1 MMLDFFKILNDL
13 IMKKNGFL
21 GIDVSKGY
29 ADFVLL
35 DAGSEVL
42 ESFFQL
48 GDTTEG
54 RKKLKDLIAGWHK
67 KGIEELYC
75 GVESTG
81 GYENNWYSFLKLLQG
96 GGGVY
101 VSRLNP
107 KAVKSVSDALLKRT
121 ITDNV
126 SAENIASYLIKYPEK
141 VDYGV
146 NKAEPAERFVEGRQ
160 FITGLRMW
168 IKQKVQLNNQLEK
181 LLYQYLPELLVYCR
195 NGIPVWLLK
204 MLVKYPSIQQIK
216 KAAAPALCKIKGISA
231 CKAASILKKITQNDQ
246 QTTKTIQH
254 LIGVTASQV
263 LHQHEL
269 VDANKEFLNDM
280 YKDDPSV
287 QLLTQIKGIGLDSAV
302 WIVLEIEDINRFG
315 NAKKLT
321 AYFGTHPTFKQ
332 SGDGLWGNHMSKKGR
347 SNIRSVLYMAS
358 LSAVRYNPMFKQLYA
373 RFRAKGM
380 KHKQAAGVVMNKLLR
395 VIYGILKSGKPFNEE
410 VERKHREQQEE
421 KQKLQQSSNKQ
432 EKKIFEEKRHRFQI
446 ITQDAPVSGRKVKAR
461 KKQLAS
467 QTSTEV
473 NTGSPT
479 ADANI

>member
-1 MMLDFFKILNDL
+1 MQ
-13 IMKKNGFL
+13 KKGFL

-35 DAGSEVL
+35 DERSNVL

-48 GDTTEG
+48 NDTTEG
-54 RKKLKDLIAGWHK
+54 RKKLKDLIVGWQK
-67 KGIEELYC
+67 KGMDELYC

-81 GYENNWYSFLKLLQG
+81 GYENNWHSFLKLLQAG
-96 GGGVY
+96 GGIY

-107 KAVKSVSDALLKRT
+107 KAVKSVSDASLKRT

-126 SAENIASYLIKYPEK
+126 SAENIASYLIKFPEK
-141 VDYGV
+141 VDYGN
-146 NKAEPAERFVEGRQ
+146 NKGESAEKFVEGRQ
-160 FITGLRMW
+160 FITSLRMW

-181 LLYQYLPELLVYCR
+181 LLYQYLPEILVYCR
-195 NGIPVWLLK
+195 HGIPVWLLK
-204 MLVKYPSIQQIK
+204 MLIKYPSIQQIK
-216 KAAAPALCKIKGISA
+216 KAAVPGLCKIKGISSS
-231 CKAASILKKITQNDQ
+231 KAAAILKKINQNEQ
-246 QTTKTIQH
+246 QTSKTIQH
-254 LIGVTASQV
+254 LIGITASQM
-263 LHQHEL
+263 LHQQEI
-269 VDANKEFLNDM
+269 VDANKDFLNDI
-280 YKDDPSV
+280 YSQDPSV
-287 QLLTQIKGIGLDSAV
+287 KLLTGIKGIGLDSAV
-302 WIVLEIEDINRFG
+302 WIVLEIEDINRFA

-380 KHKQAAGVVMNKLLR
+380 KHKQAAGVIMNKLLR
-395 VIYGILKSGKPFNEE
+395 VIYGMLKSGKPFNEE
-410 VERKHREQQEE
+410 VERKHREKQEE
-421 KQKLQQSSNKQ
+421 KQKLQQTNSKE
-432 EKKIFEEKRHRFQI
+432 EKKSFEEKRHRFQNSSAE
-446 ITQDAPVSGRKVKAR
+446 APISNRKFKAT

-473 NTGSPT
+473 HTGSPT
-479 ADANI
+479 ADTNI